1 MTVTDLSHS
10 ASSSVYS
17 VMGMMQHVVEV
28 CLQQLRLDVLMKSL
42 VYVCQ
47 VPDDKKMCSQ
57 PAVAV
62 SSGGMG
68 VYSFAVPISPP
79 LQPQQHTMSV
89 SPHQQPASAFVASQP
104 VLASAGLVL
113 VPADSLSTQPASA
126 PVLWQVS
133 GNASSQPA
141 LPIATDNPAFFRVAT
156 SAVAG
161 CGSLP
166 IVDSCMPCGG
176 SGQAASFAPI
186 CADYIVQSI
195 VSCQMMTQP
204 IDTITIADQTT
215 SLRNASSIPD
225 IVLTGTF
232 YMYSSLVIDVKQYSL
247 QSMHCIFESLQ
258 ERNREWLVGTAPCL
272 LLSLYGII

>member
-1 MTVTDLSHS
+1 
-10 ASSSVYS
+10 
-17 VMGMMQHVVEV
+17 
-28 CLQQLRLDVLMKSL
+28 
-42 VYVCQ
+42 
-47 VPDDKKMCSQ
+47 
-57 PAVAV
+57 
-62 SSGGMG
+62 MG

-89 SPHQQPASAFVASQP
+89 SPHQQPAPAFVASQP

-133 GNASSQPA
+133 GTAGSQPA

-166 IVDSCMPCGG
+166 IVDSCVPGGCG
-176 SGQAASFAPI
+176 QASFAPI
-186 CADYIVQSI
+186 CADYIVQNV

-204 IDTITIADQTT
+204 VDTITIADQTT
-215 SLRNASSIPD
+215 SLRNTGSIPD
-225 IVLTGTF
+225 IVLTGT
-232 YMYSSLVIDVKQYSL
+232 V
-247 QSMHCIFESLQ
+247 C
-258 ERNREWLVGTAPCL
+258 
-272 LLSLYGII
+272 